1 MRTLALIPH
10 PATPSPV
17 VRSITVHL
25 RRLADTLVPTYLI
38 EGKLEHVHIPAPRPP
53 ASAER
58 LWQHTCCEMFVARK
72 GSTAYHEF
80 NFSPSGEW
88 AAYGFAAYRQGGALL
103 TTTPP
108 HISVR
113 ASREKFELDASVDCA
128 LRGTLLIA
136 LSTVIEHIDGSLSYW
151 ALKHPSAKPDFHHP
165 EALVLELDEVRH

>member
-1 MRTLALIPH
+1 MAVLVPH
-10 PATPSPV
+10 PQTPSSS
-17 VRSITVHL
+17 VRSVSAQVVKTAGD
-25 RRLADTLVPTYLI
+25 RLAVTYAI
-38 EGKLEHVHIPAPRPP
+38 EGDLDRVRIPSQRPP
-53 ASAER
+53 QRAER

-108 HISVR
+108 QISVR

-136 LSTVIEHIDGSLSYW
+136 LSAVIEHIDGSLSYW